1 MNLEFLII
9 ESNNISS
16 VIPTEIGQAIRLR
29 ELRLANN
36 TLTGTIPLTI
46 GDLINLGKF
55 DRIIF
60 LASLSYICAQ
70 I

>member
-60 LASLSYICAQ
+60 LASLSYIYAQ